1 MINTIGHCTTIIKT
15 QDLLMA
21 FISYMCHIN
30 ALTDAQGSENDR
42 VLQNGS
48 KSLLL

>member
-1 MINTIGHCTTIIKT
+1 
-15 QDLLMA
+15 MA

-30 ALTDAQGSENDR
+30 ALTDEQPSENDR
-42 VLQNGS
+42 VLRNGS